1 MGIHDHPSMVQGGPD
16 ARRTRFGVLNLA
28 TEISGIS
35 KHAFYSRRLY
45 HGHAEL
51 SGALD
56 EQQVQVVTP
65 QGTAISVQARGTGG

>member
-1 MGIHDHPSMVQGGPD
+1 
-16 ARRTRFGVLNLA
+16 
-28 TEISGIS
+28 
-35 KHAFYSRRLY
+35 LY